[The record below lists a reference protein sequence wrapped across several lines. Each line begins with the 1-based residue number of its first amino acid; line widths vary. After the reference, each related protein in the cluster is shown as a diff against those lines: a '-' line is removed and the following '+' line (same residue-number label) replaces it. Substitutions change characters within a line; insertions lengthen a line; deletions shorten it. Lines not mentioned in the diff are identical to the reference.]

1 VMPPKSRL
9 ASSPL
14 SKYECVARMARSG
27 HGTMTPKD
35 ARQSDITPRN
45 DGAVGGNVR
54 ERRPSTPMGS
64 RGSVSGVASPFTWL
78 P

>member
-1 VMPPKSRL
+1 
-9 ASSPL
+9 L
-14 SKYECVARMARSG
+14 SKFKCVARMARSG
-27 HGTMTPKD
+27 HGNMATKD
-35 ARQSDITPRN
+35 ARQSDITLRN

-64 RGSVSGVASPFTWL
+64 RGSVGGVASPFAWL